1 MTSINSL
8 IHGNGALE
16 IRMIPNPEKAKSDS
30 ALLLMHGAEQLDIYL
45 IDGGHANKCTLE
57 ALLALRRRLLKEAA
71 LEDIPE
77 NRLHLTLLITHCHV
91 DHVETLYEEI
101 LPEPCFAVDAVYL
114 PPATALTTDGTYS
127 NLRNGDVYRRSLLL
141 KAILDYSPE
150 TPIHMLRFGE
160 LRELPLPGGR
170 IQLFAP
176 LSDWGEPSGLSYILK
191 YYFADKP
198 EKVYP
203 NVPVR
208 VVNCNTMWIRAE
220 IGEHSMLFPGDAV
233 KVLTDRDDEPMDRT
247 IAAYGKLM
255 ISDIVKYPHHGVGRN
270 PAAANTASLLK
281 PGGMAV
287 LAAGLADSEAAIALD
302 AIGIPHVNVADGT
315 QIFVLTQESVQYIA
329 P

>member
-1 MTSINSL
+1 MNSINPL

-30 ALLLMHGAEQLDIYL
+30 ALLLMHGAEQLDVYL

-57 ALLALRRRLLKEAA
+57 ALHALRRRLLKEAD
-71 LEDIPE
+71 LDDTSE

-101 LPEPCFAVDAVYL
+101 LPEPCFAINAVYL
-114 PPATALTTDGTYS
+114 PPATVLTTDGTYS

-141 KAILDYSPE
+141 KAIIDYSPE
-150 TPIHMLRFGE
+150 TPINVLRFGE

-176 LSDWGEPSGLSYILK
+176 LSDWGEPGGLSYILEH
-191 YYFADKP
+191 YFADKP
-198 EKVYP
+198 DKVYP

-208 VVNCNTMWIRAE
+208 VVNCNTMWIRVE

-233 KVLTDRDDEPMDRT
+233 KVLTDCNDEPMDRT
-247 IAAYGKLM
+247 IAAYGKMM
-255 ISDIVKYPHHGVGRN
+255 ISDIVKYPHHGVGRD
-270 PAAANTASLLK
+270 PAAANTVSLLK
-281 PGGMAV
+281 PGGMVV
-287 LAAGLADSEAAIALD
+287 LAAGRADTEGAIALD
-302 AIGIPHVNVADGT
+302 AIGVPHVNVADGT
-315 QIFVLTQESVQYIA
+315 QVFILTPEGVQYIA